1 VRRGLRILLSGIA
14 LFSLVSCVND
24 DTEGPETRTRYKVT
38 FLNYDDTFLYETMVF
53 EGKTAYYSGELPTRE
68 VEDAEEG
75 TESDFEYK
83 FTGWDQDLTAVYSDI
98 TTKATFEYVAKEGWG
113 PIIWA

>member
-1 VRRGLRILLSGIA
+1 MRRGLRILLSGIA
-14 LFSLVSCVND
+14 LFSLVSCTND

-53 EGKTAYYSGELPTRE
+53 EGNTAYYSGKLPERLSGE
-68 VEDAEEG
+68 ED
-75 TESDFEYK
+75 ESDFVYK
-83 FTGWDQDLTAVYSDI
+83 FAGWDQDLTAVYSDI
-98 TTKATFEYVAKEGWG
+98 TTRATYEYVAAQEWG